1 VPGSIVG
8 EVLRQTAKTRAT
20 INIGHPSGR
29 FPVEAEA
36 ETVDGQ
42 LKIKRL
48 RVFRTARRI
57 MEGYVYVR
65 KSVFK

>member
-1 VPGSIVG
+1 
-8 EVLRQTAKTRAT
+8 
-20 INIGHPSGR
+20 
-29 FPVEAEA
+29 VEAEA

-42 LKIKRL
+42 VKIERL